1 MTHLEEA
8 DLIAFAL
15 DDDEPGAHAA
25 AADHLADCD
34 ECRSVLEEL
43 RHVLDATSALEIPV
57 RGEQY
62 GREVWARLEPRLRA
76 SNTRSVKTD
85 WRWLAAAAVLLLA
98 VGSFLAGRWS
108 RPDQAPVPSTT
119 LTARDAGVAR
129 QRVVLAA
136 LGDHFDRAERA
147 LVEVANADPRASVDI
162 SAEQAWARDLLE
174 ANRLYRQTARG
185 AASPL
190 VVDLLGELEPV
201 LLEIVNGPSRMTAAD
216 LDALQSRIEERGLVF
231 KLRVARSQV
240 GARQRPALPPGE
252 PVS

>member
-8 DLIAFAL
+8 DLIAYAL
-15 DDDEPGAHAA
+15 GDDEPDARAA
-25 AADHLADCD
+25 AAEHLAGCAG
-34 ECRSVLEEL
+34 CRSVLAEL
-43 RHVLDATSALEIPV
+43 REVLDETSAIEIPA
-57 RGEQY
+57 RGESY
-62 GREVWARLEPRLRA
+62 GREVWARVEPRLRA
-76 SNTRSVKTD
+76 SRGRSRQAA
-85 WRWLAAAAVLLLA
+85 WQWLAAAAVLLLA

-108 RPDQAPVPSTT
+108 RPQPVPLPTTT
-119 LTARDAGVAR
+119 LGAQDASMAR

-147 LVEVANADPRASVDI
+147 LVEVSNADPRASVDV

-216 LDALQSRIEERGLVF
+216 LEALQTRIEERGLVF
-231 KLRVARSQV
+231 KLRVARGQV
-240 GARQRPALPPGE
+240 GAERRLAPAGE
-252 PVS
+252 PIS

>member
-8 DLIAFAL
+8 DLIAYAL
-15 DDDEPGAHAA
+15 GDDEPDARAA
-25 AADHLADCD
+25 VADHLIGCAG
-34 ECRSVLEEL
+34 CRGALAEL
-43 RHVLDATSALEIPV
+43 RDVLDQASAIDIPA
-57 RGEQY
+57 RGESY
-62 GREVWARLEPRLRA
+62 GREVWARIEPRLRA
-76 SNTRSVKTD
+76 RNSGSRKAA

-98 VGSFLAGRWS
+98 AGSFLAGRWS
-108 RPDQAPVPSTT
+108 RPEPAPLPMT
-119 LTARDAGVAR
+119 LSARDASTAR

-147 LVEVANADPRASVDI
+147 LVEVTNADPRASVDV

-201 LLEIVNGPSRMTAAD
+201 LLEIVNGPGRMTAAD
-216 LDALQSRIEERGLVF
+216 LEALQSRIEERGLVF
-231 KLRVARSQV
+231 KLRVARGQV
-240 GARQRPALPPGE
+240 GAERRPAPAGE
-252 PVS
+252 PIS

>member
-15 DDDEPGAHAA
+15 DDQEPGAHARA
-25 AADHLADCD
+25 AEHLAGCE
-34 ECRSVLEEL
+34 ECRRVLDEL
-43 RHVLDATSALEIPV
+43 RQVLDATSDLEVPS
-57 RGEQY
+57 RGEGY
-62 GREVWARLEPRLRA
+62 GAEVWARLEPRLRRA
-76 SNTRSVKTD
+76 RPRFSGGA
-85 WRWLAAAAVLLLA
+85 WQWLAAAAVLLLV

-108 RPDQAPVPSTT
+108 RTEPSSAPPVTVAT
-119 LTARDAGVAR
+119 RDAGIAR

-147 LVEVANADPRASVDI
+147 LVEVANADPRASVDV

-240 GARQRPALPPGE
+240 GTPQRPALPGE
-252 PVS
+252 PRS